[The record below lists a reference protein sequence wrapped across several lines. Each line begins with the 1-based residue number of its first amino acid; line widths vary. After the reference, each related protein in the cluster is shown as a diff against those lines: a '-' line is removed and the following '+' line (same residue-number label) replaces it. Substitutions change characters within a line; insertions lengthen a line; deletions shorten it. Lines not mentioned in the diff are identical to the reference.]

1 MSLRLWL
8 VRHARTNRWT
18 RGRFN
23 GWEDVPLNERGHIE
37 AAALRVPHRNG
48 RESGVLISSEPAR
61 QLVWPASIPSWIR
74 RLRELD
80 FGSLE
85 GMAWEELDRATQRLL
100 VGFDDFVAPG
110 GESVANFRARV
121 RSFLA
126 DLTPGDHLIFTH
138 GGVIRLLLRAAGR
151 SEHVPPGHTA
161 EVEVPIGSKFWG
173 D

>member
-8 VRHARTNRWT
+8 VRHTRTNHVDAD
-18 RGRFN
+18 RFN
-23 GWEDVPLNERGHIE
+23 GWEDVPLNEHGLIE
-37 AAALRVPHRNG
+37 ASVLDLPHRQWAG
-48 RESGVLISSEPAR
+48 IWSSDLVRAR
-61 QLVWPASIPSWIR
+61 QTAQLAGFDPILDP
-74 RLRELD
+74 RLRELH

-85 GMAWEELDRATQRLL
+85 GMTWEELDPATQTLL

-110 GESVANFRARV
+110 GESVANFRARI
-121 RSFLA
+121 RSFVA

-138 GGVIRLLLRAAGR
+138 GGVIRLFLRAAGR
-151 SEHVPPGHTA
+151 SEHVPPGHSA